1 MAKREVKTSSHHVV
15 PSSRSQFGREVI
27 IPDKFHKAWHSL
39 FGNLYGKE
47 IELFIEEI
55 NDMMDEY
62 DEITSRDIAHLRET
76 IKGMDLYEY
85 QKTREDGAGKRRRK

>member
-1 MAKREVKTSSHHVV
+1 MEKREVKTSSHHVI
-15 PSSRSQFGREVI
+15 PSSRSKFGREVI

-47 IELFIEEI
+47 IELFIEEL

-62 DEITSRDIAHLRET
+62 DKITSRDIARLREE

>member
-1 MAKREVKTSSHHVV
+1 
-15 PSSRSQFGREVI
+15 
-27 IPDKFHKAWHSL
+27 
-39 FGNLYGKE
+39 
-47 IELFIEEI
+47 
-55 NDMMDEY
+55 MMDEY

>member
-1 MAKREVKTSSHHVV
+1 MRKTSSHHVI
-15 PSSRSQFGREVI
+15 PSSRSKFGREVI
-27 IPDKFHKAWHSL
+27 LPDKFHKAWHSL

-47 IELFIEEI
+47 IELFVEEL
-55 NDMMDEY
+55 NDMMDTQ
-62 DEITSRDIAHLRET
+62 DEITSREIARLRET

>member
-1 MAKREVKTSSHHVV
+1 MAKRKTSNHHVI

-27 IPDKFHKAWHSL
+27 LPDKFHKAWHSL

-47 IELFIEEI
+47 IELFIEEL

-62 DEITSRDIAHLRET
+62 NEITARDIAHLRET

-85 QKTREDGAGKRRRK
+85 QKTKEDGAGKRRRK